1 MFDFSEQVAL
11 VTGGATGIGR
21 ATCEAFARA
30 GARVVVADIN
40 ESEATHTVE
49 RCRSLGTDA
58 IFVQCDVSSDEQV
71 EAMVRQTLAQFGRL
85 DCAFNNA
92 GIEGVQADIVDLAPD
107 AWRRVIDVNLTGV
120 YRCLHFEARIMR
132 EQQRGAVVNC
142 ASILGVVGFANA
154 SAYTAAK
161 HGVVGLTKTAAIEL
175 AKDGVR
181 VNAVCPAFIET
192 PMLARAGLTTDPS
205 TRASME
211 ALHPIGRLGQSHEIA
226 DVVLWLCS
234 PQSSFVTGHALL
246 ADGGYVAQ

>member
-1 MFDFSEQVAL
+1 MFDFSEQVAV

-40 ESEATHTVE
+40 PDEAQRTVDG
-49 RCRSLGTDA
+49 CRALGADA
-58 IFVQCDVSSDEQV
+58 MFVHCDVADDTQV
-71 EAMVRQTLAQFGRL
+71 EAMVRETVKQYGRL

-92 GIEGVQADIVDLAPD
+92 GIEGVQASIVDLDPD
-107 AWRRVIDVNLTGV
+107 AWRRTIDVNLTGV
-120 YRCLHFEARIMR
+120 YRCVHFEARVMR
-132 EQQRGAVVNC
+132 DQRRGAIVNC
-142 ASILGVVGFANA
+142 SSILGVVGFANA

-161 HGVVGLTKTAAIEL
+161 HGVIGLTKTAALEL

-181 VNAVCPAFIET
+181 VNAICPAFIET
-192 PMLARAGLTTDPS
+192 PMLERAGMTTDPVV
-205 TRASME
+205 RATME
-211 ALHPIGRLGQSHEIA
+211 ALHPIGRLGTSQEIA
-226 DVVLWLCS
+226 DAVLWLCS